1 MGVKARDR
9 KWTYRYFAFVL
20 LTLLISS
27 SLAVA
32 AFGGQFEDAMA
43 AIERGDYTTA
53 FRLMKP
59 LAEQGEAEA
68 QFHLGVMYT
77 IGKGVPRDYTGGV
90 KWFRRS
96 AEQGNVDAQSNLGV
110 LYSSGKGV
118 PRDYAEAVKWFQRAA
133 EQGNEVAQFH
143 LGVMYSD
150 GKGIPKGYAEAVK
163 WFRRAAEQGFVDA
176 QFNLGAH
183 YASGIGVPQDYVSA
197 HMWYNLAASRYSASE
212 RKYQKEAKKS
222 RDRVASKMTPAQIA
236 EAQRMAREWKPK
248 KEVK

>member
-118 PRDYAEAVKWFQRAA
+118 PRDYAEAVKWF
-133 EQGNEVAQFH
+133 
-143 LGVMYSD
+143 
-150 GKGIPKGYAEAVK
+150 
-163 WFRRAAEQGFVDA
+163 RRSAEQGFVDA
-176 QFNLGAH
+176 QFNLGVH
-183 YASGIGVPQDYVSA
+183 YASGIGIPQDYVSA

-212 RKYQKEAKKS
+212 GKYQKEAKKS